1 MKNKNGMQDFLDN
14 SYLSAG
20 NAAFIEELYANY
32 LINPNEICEE
42 WRHYF
47 DALQQENDVAI
58 PDIDHSL
65 IRNEFI
71 FQGHRARPLTHQD
84 YNQVIESI
92 ENKQVAVLQL
102 INAYRFRGHQEAK
115 TDPLSLK
122 EPPNLPDLVP
132 AFHGLSESD
141 MGTVFNTGS
150 LSGSEQATLRDI
162 VQHLKE
168 TYCGYLGAEYMHI
181 SSTTQKRWIQ
191 ERLESSRSKL
201 KPDQAQQ
208 RNILSRVIAAAGLEK
223 YLHTKYVG
231 QKRFSLEGGE
241 SLIPLLDYILQ
252 LAGKNGTRE
261 VVMGMAHRGRL
272 NVLINVLGKSP
283 ATLFQEFEGH
293 FDPSTNEGSGDV
305 KYHQGFSSNI
315 KTEGGD
321 LHLALSFNPSHLEII
336 CPVVAGSV
344 RARQHRRQDKKR
356 TEVMPVLIHGDAA
369 FAGQGV
375 VMETFNM
382 SQARGFTIGGAL
394 HIIINNQIGFTTS
407 NHLDARSTP
416 YCTEVARMVQAPVF
430 HVNGDNPESVL
441 FAAQLA
447 FDFRNEFGKDV
458 VIDLFCYRR
467 HGHSEADEPSAT
479 QPMMYSV
486 IKKHPPVPDIYG
498 QYLIKEGVVTQD
510 DITHI
515 QKQYR
520 ARLDNGETVAL
531 NINETAREAMVDW
544 SPYSSTDWRYA
555 VNTQVSQQVVS
566 TLAKQLDVLPKGFI
580 LHPRVARIM
589 DERLSMASGETN
601 MDWGFAETMAY
612 ATLLRDGYSVRLS
625 GQDSGRGTFFHRH
638 AVLHDQATGAAHVPL
653 RYISSGKPNFTVI
666 DSLLSEEAVLGFE
679 YGFSATEPKCLTIW
693 EAQFGDFANGAQVVI
708 DQFISSGYSKWNR
721 LSSLVMYLPHGF
733 DGQGPE
739 HSSARL
745 ERYLQLCAEDNIQV
759 VMPSLPSQMFHLI
772 RRQMLRPYRKPL
784 IIMTPK
790 SLLRHRDSTSTL
802 DDLISSSFQLIID
815 DANLTDASQIEKIV
829 FCSGKV
835 YFDLLQEQAKQNLLK
850 TAIVRIEQLYPF
862 PDVELEK
869 IISQYCNAQDIVWC
883 QEEPKNQGAWMFIQH
898 LIDDKLK
905 VNQTLRYAGRQASAA
920 PAVGYLKKHIMQQRH
935 LVEDAL
941 SINEGEQSC

>member
-32 LINPNEICEE
+32 LINPNDICEE
-42 WRHYF
+42 WRNYF
-47 DALQQENDVAI
+47 DALQQENEPAK

-115 TDPLSLK
+115 IDPLSLK
-122 EPPNLPDLVP
+122 ESAALPDLVP

-150 LSGSEQATLRDI
+150 LSGVEQATLRDI
-162 VQHLKE
+162 LQHLRE

-191 ERLESSRSKL
+191 ERLESSHAKL
-201 KPDQAQQ
+201 RPDQAQQ
-208 RNILSRVIAAAGLEK
+208 RNILSRVIAATGLEK

-241 SLIPLLDYILQ
+241 SLIPLLDHILQ
-252 LAGKNGTRE
+252 LAGKNGTKE

-272 NVLINVLGKSP
+272 NVLINILGKSP

-305 KYHQGFSSNI
+305 KYHQGFSSSI

-344 RARQHRRQDKKR
+344 RARQHRRQDEKR
-356 TEVMPVLIHGDAA
+356 TEVMPILIHGDAA

-382 SQARGFTIGGAL
+382 SQARGFTIGGSL

-430 HVNGDNPESVL
+430 HVNGDNPEAVL

-447 FDFRNEFGKDV
+447 FDFRNEFGRDV

-479 QPMMYSV
+479 QPMMYSK
-486 IKKHPPVPDIYG
+486 IKKHPSVPDIYG
-498 QYLIKEGVVTQD
+498 QYLVKEGVVTQD
-510 DITHI
+510 DIDHM

-520 ARLDNGETVAL
+520 ALLDNGETAAL
-531 NINETAREAMVDW
+531 NINEMTRRGMVDW
-544 SPYSSTDWRYA
+544 SDYSATDWRYA
-555 VNTQVSQQVVS
+555 VNTQVSQQVVT
-566 TLAKQLDVLPKGFI
+566 TLAKQLDSLPKGFI

-589 DERLSMASGETN
+589 EERLSMASGEIK

-653 RYISSGKPNFTVI
+653 RYISDGEPNFTVI

-745 ERYLQLCAEDNIQV
+745 ERYLQLCAENNIQV
-759 VMPSLPSQMFHLI
+759 VVPSLPSQMFHLI

-790 SLLRHRDSTSTL
+790 SLLRHRDSTSRL
-802 DDLISSSFQLIID
+802 DDLISRPFQLIIND
-815 DANLTDASQIEKIV
+815 TNITDSSKVEKVI

-835 YFDLLQEQAKQNLLK
+835 YFDLLQEQTKQNLLK
-850 TAIVRIEQLYPF
+850 IAVVRIEQIYPF
-862 PDVELEK
+862 PDVELEN
-869 IISQYCNAQDIVWC
+869 IMTEYSNAQDIVWC
-883 QEEPKNQGAWMFIQH
+883 QEEPENQGAWMFIRN
-898 LIDDKLK
+898 LIENKLK
-905 VNQTLRYAGRQASAA
+905 VDQKLRYAGRQASAA

-941 SINEGEQSC
+941 SINEGEQ